1 MENTR
6 RTTIDITAV
15 GEPCKLGMSVDYVK
29 RTVYVDYEEV
39 YSDRISVRKYSYL
52 DESDP
57 IRNLEI
63 SLLGL
68 KKKQHREDS
77 RTDSSKFV
85 GFFKKIRRKML
96 AKIDFVVK

>member
-6 RTTIDITAV
+6 RITIDITAV

-29 RTVYVDYEEV
+29 RTVYVDYEKV
-39 YSDRISVRKYSYL
+39 YSDRMSVHKYWSL

-57 IRNLEI
+57 IRNLET

-68 KKKQHREDS
+68 KKRQSRDDS
-77 RTDSSKFV
+77 RTYTSKFV